1 PVADVV
7 LAHHGAAEL
16 LERAGERVAD
26 HGGAQVADVHL
37 LGHVRRGVVQHHR
50 LGPLGGGHAQGG
62 RRRRELRH
70 LRGDP
75 VGAQADV
82 QAAGAG
88 ALGRLGDVRE
98 VPGPDDLRGAVPGLA
113 SQPLG
118 QTHRGVALEVRELRG
133 ADDRVRVG
141 VLGPEGGGEG
151 GLEALGQRD
160 LGSRHAPRVIGH
172 RATGDSP
179 LPVAPPGAYAGSM
192 RSVLSLILNIIWL
205 LTAGWAL
212 FLSYLLAGV
221 IACLLVVTIPFGI
234 ASFRIAGFVIW
245 PFGREVVDT
254 GRGGAGSALG
264 TLIWFGVDGWWLRLG
279 HVATARA
286 QAITII
292 GIPLAWANLKLIPV
306 TCFPFGKQVMDSDS
320 ARARM
325 LPTVR

>member
-1 PVADVV
+1 
-7 LAHHGAAEL
+7 
-16 LERAGERVAD
+16 
-26 HGGAQVADVHL
+26 
-37 LGHVRRGVVQHHR
+37 
-50 LGPLGGGHAQGG
+50 
-62 RRRRELRH
+62 
-70 LRGDP
+70 
-75 VGAQADV
+75 
-82 QAAGAG
+82 
-88 ALGRLGDVRE
+88 
-98 VPGPDDLRGAVPGLA
+98 
-113 SQPLG
+113 QPLG

-254 GRGGAGSALG
+254 GRGGAGGALFLGYPLAGVIASLLVGTAPLGIASVRIAGFVIGPLGREVVHTGRGGAGSALG
-264 TLIWFGVDGWWLRLG
+264 NVLWFVVAGWWLAPP
-279 HVATARA
+279 ATSRRPR
-286 QAITII
+286 TR
-292 GIPLAWANLKLIPV
+292 
-306 TCFPFGKQVMDSDS
+306 S
-320 ARARM
+320 R
-325 LPTVR
+325 